1 MKQDIT
7 EKEDAKYSAVR
18 LTLRPSE
25 LNQIIHLIKLKKMVP
40 IFRWLIAGVLNSG
53 LQRPVFCRV

>member
-18 LTLRPSE
+18 WILRPSE
-25 LNQIIHLIKLKKMVP
+25 LNQIIHLI
-40 IFRWLIAGVLNSG
+40 
-53 LQRPVFCRV
+53 